1 MGLNPKGPPMPPTPT
16 HTSRAGDALPTREAT
31 ATVYR
36 IEAELIDTTMIGHRP
51 SWMPGYVTISARVDV
66 DGFDYRWSVTDARKY
81 AIGDTVTVTVP
92 A

>member
-1 MGLNPKGPPMPPTPT
+1 MPPTPT
-16 HTSRAGDALPTREAT
+16 HTSDTLPTREAT

-36 IEAELIDTTMIGHRP
+36 IEAELIETTMIGHRP

-66 DGFDYRWSVTDARKY
+66 NGSDYRWRVTDARKY